1 VISGGD
7 AIAKIL
13 QRRAQRQIQQ
23 QQPPVPTNVPP
34 EFQQQYQKE
43 VDAQMQKDK
52 AKEREEMQRQA
63 HLKREQREK
72 EIKAKEKKQKNF
84 FSRFLKKEDEEEHK
98 VDGTTNPAVMN
109 KVPQRV
115 VPKAAKERSE
125 NEDFQTELI
134 ELLLKSYFKIVR
146 KNIKDRVPKTI
157 MFFLVNSSKE
167 KIQNE
172 LVKEL
177 YKEDQLDA
185 LLSENDDVFQRREQ
199 LQQTIKVCSA
209 AQRILNEIVDFKL
222 N

>member
-1 VISGGD
+1 
-7 AIAKIL
+7 
-13 QRRAQRQIQQ
+13 
-23 QQPPVPTNVPP
+23 
-34 EFQQQYQKE
+34 
-43 VDAQMQKDK
+43 
-52 AKEREEMQRQA
+52 
-63 HLKREQREK
+63 
-72 EIKAKEKKQKNF
+72 
-84 FSRFLKKEDEEEHK
+84 
-98 VDGTTNPAVMN
+98 MN

-146 KNIKDRVPKTI
+146 KNIKDRVPKAI
-157 MFFLVNSSKE
+157 MYFLVNSSKE

-177 YKEDQLDA
+177 YKEEQLDS
-185 LLSENDDVFQRREQ
+185 LLSENEDVFQRREQ

-222 N
+222 S